1 MRRIL
6 LFSDLNTDNEDTVL
20 ERIFPANIKHKVFS
34 YMPSNGTK
42 GAEAYIQRWRD
53 IAEQYGAA
61 FNLINNS
68 INDSNEKSKLLSSN
82 ILVISG
88 GNTFSLLKS
97 LRTSGLDESIKEFS
111 KKSEFV
117 LSGFSA
123 GALVLTPTIEIC
135 SLPRFDDN
143 EVGIK
148 DLTGLHLVD
157 FEVFPHYQESQAV
170 TLENYKKVTSNRVV
184 EISEDDYIEIDF

>member
-1 MRRIL
+1 M
-6 LFSDLNTDNEDTVL
+6 
-20 ERIFPANIKHKVFS
+20 
-34 YMPSNGTK
+34 
-42 GAEAYIQRWRD
+42 YIQRWKD

-68 INDSNEKSKLLSSN
+68 INDVNEKSKLLSSN

-97 LRTSGLDESIKEFS
+97 LHASGLDESIKEFS

-123 GALVLTPTIEIC
+123 GALVLTPTVEIC
-135 SLPRFDDN
+135 SLPGFDDN

-170 TLENYKKVTSNRVV
+170 TLEKYKKIASNRVV
-184 EISEDDYIEIDF
+184 EVSEDDYIEIDL